1 MSRDNEMLAQSKLDS
16 DVESSMLRKE
26 LAKTVEIAKQQ
37 LEIMSWKLALEIENT
52 KEKENQVE
60 RLKLDL

>member
-1 MSRDNEMLAQSKLDS
+1 MSKDNEMLAQSKLDS